1 MKLIVAGGTGF
12 IGSALSARL
21 TGQGH
26 SLILL
31 TRSISSAAESSNTT
45 TILWQPA
52 LSGAWEHILEEAVA
66 EADGVINLAGE
77 PIAAKRWS
85 DAQKTKLRS
94 SRIDTTRALVTAI
107 GKAKKKPAFFI
118 NASAVG
124 YYGPR
129 ADEVITEESGHG
141 GDFLAA
147 VCSEWEEEARKA
159 EAHGVRVI
167 RLRTGIVLGKG
178 GGALSKM
185 IPPFKLFIGGPLGSG
200 KQWMPWVHIEDEI
213 GLIQFLMENN
223 SARGAVN
230 ACAPNPVTMKE
241 FSRTLSR
248 VLHRPCWAPVPA
260 FALHLLLGE
269 MADMLLTG
277 QRVMPAAAQK
287 LGYRFRHPELREAIE
302 ALLR

>member
-1 MKLIVAGGTGF
+1 MNLVIAGGTGF
-12 IGSALSARL
+12 IGSVLSARL

-31 TRSISSAAESSNTT
+31 VRSISAVADSPDTT
-45 TILWQPA
+45 TILWQPGSA
-52 LSGAWEHILEEAVA
+52 GAWEQTLEEALA
-66 EADGVINLAGE
+66 DADGVINLAGE

-85 DAQKTKLRS
+85 ETQKKKLRS

-107 GKAKKKPAFFI
+107 GRAKKKPAVFI

-129 ADEVITEESGHG
+129 GDEVITEESGPG

-147 VCSEWEEEARKA
+147 VCSEWESEAKKA

-185 IPPFKLFIGGPLGSG
+185 VPPFKLFIGGLLGSG
-200 KQWMPWVHIEDEI
+200 RQWMPWIHLEDEI
-213 GLIQFLMENN
+213 GLIQFLLENN

-230 ACAPNPVTMKE
+230 ATASNPVTMKE
-241 FSRTLSR
+241 FCRTLGS

-260 FALHLLLGE
+260 FALRLLLGE
-269 MADMLLTG
+269 MAEMLLTG
-277 QRVMPAAAQK
+277 QRAVPVAAQK
-287 LGYRFRHPELREAIE
+287 LGYRFRYPRLREALE
-302 ALLR
+302 SLVL